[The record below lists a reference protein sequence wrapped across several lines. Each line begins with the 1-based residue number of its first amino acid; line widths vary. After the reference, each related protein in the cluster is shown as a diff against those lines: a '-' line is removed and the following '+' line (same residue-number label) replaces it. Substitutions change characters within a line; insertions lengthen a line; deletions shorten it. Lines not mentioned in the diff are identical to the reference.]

1 MAKQIALDL
10 SEKSHLE
17 RLQALSGKEI
27 AVLNSLVSG
36 LESNLEQKSLQLQL
50 LQDQKA
56 ALEVSLEAEK
66 LKKPRDNLLQWFL
79 QMAGALGVGYVI
91 GKL

>member
-17 RLQALSGKEI
+17 RLHALSGKEI
-27 AVLNSLVSG
+27 AFLNSLVSG